1 MFIKPFEQYLKLL
14 ISTFGERS
22 VCVCVCVLGFR
33 DKKIL
38 LRNTF
43 EERQKVM
50 LRIVT
55 VIPGDKVLCQEYHI
69 RTTKAL

>member
-1 MFIKPFEQYLKLL
+1 M
-14 ISTFGERS
+14 
-22 VCVCVCVLGFR
+22 CVCVCVLGFR

-55 VIPGDKVLCQEYHI
+55 VIPGDKVLCQEYQI